1 MLVEYYMEEY
11 DNLDE
16 FINDTPPKPKD
27 ALEELCAKYSKTRGT
42 ISAEIR
48 MGIDLMRTGMTGLKE
63 VQVKMLSMRQR
74 LLEDSHILIENLSSV
89 KKAYRNA
96 RSSMMEELST
106 NVQHRYQYNEKNV
119 IIDGKTANVKEM
131 VDTIEN
137 QITFFV
143 DSIKTV
149 DNVLFGIKTRV
160 EIEKTL
166 GM

>member
-1 MLVEYYMEEY
+1 MEE

-16 FINDTPPKPKD
+16 FINPVVNPTSPAPTQLDIV
-27 ALEELCAKYSKTRGT
+27 LAKYSKSRKE
-42 ISAEIR
+42 ISSEIR
-48 MGIDLMRTGMTGLKE
+48 ECIEKMSSLGGLKE
-63 VQVKMLSMRQR
+63 VQVKMLSLRQR
-74 LLEDSHILIENLSSV
+74 LLEDNHTLLENLSV
-89 KKAYRNA
+89 FKKKYRDERA
-96 RSSMMEELST
+96 KQMEQLST
-106 NVQHRYQYNEKNV
+106 NLQHRYQYNEKNV
-119 IIDGKTANVKEM
+119 IIDGKTANVKEI

-137 QITFFV
+137 QISFFV

>member
-1 MLVEYYMEEY
+1 MEEY

-16 FINDTPPKPKD
+16 FLSDAPIKSKD
-27 ALEELCAKYSKTRGT
+27 PLENMCAKHNKTRAN
-42 ISAEIR
+42 ISNEIR
-48 MGIDLMRTGMTGLKE
+48 EAIDLMRTGMTGLKE

-74 LLEDSHILIENLSSV
+74 LLEDSHILIDNLSSV

-96 RSSMMEELST
+96 RSKQMEELST
-106 NVQHRYQYNEKNV
+106 NMQHRYQYNEKTV
-119 IIDGKTANVKEM
+119 IIDGKTANIKEV

-137 QITFFV
+137 QISFFV

>member
-1 MLVEYYMEEY
+1 MAEY

-16 FINDTPPKPKD
+16 FINDTPPKSKD
-27 ALEELCAKYSKTRGT
+27 PLEELCAKYNNTRGT
-42 ISAEIR
+42 ISNEIR
-48 MGIDLMRTGMTGLKE
+48 ESIDLMRTGMHGLKE

-106 NVQHRYQYNEKNV
+106 SIQHRYQYNEKTV